1 MIDIMQSIPAPS
13 YPVAWHIGP
22 FTIHAYALAILTG
35 IIVAVLILDRR
46 YRVKGGP
53 EETSVEVALWAVV
66 FGIIGARIYYVIST
80 PDAYFG
86 PNGHLIDVFKIWEG
100 GIAIIGSLIGGA
112 IGIYIALRRRALRFG
127 PFVDALAPA
136 LLIAQAIGRFGNYF
150 NQELFGTPTTL
161 PWGLEVDDAHLPA
174 GATSGTLFHPTF
186 LYEQLW
192 NLCAAGALVIA
203 EKKLKLR
210 GGQVMA
216 GYFVLYGFGRFWIE
230 MIRTDYAHSFG
241 GLRFNS
247 WAALIVCIVGVIA
260 MAFLRK
266 LLKSQPQLADIYIS
280 AKAED
285 MVQRSLAPSQQRV
298 HGSAVSSDAG
308 AANHAL
314 NDVTNIA
321 QEYSPTASVPE
332 QPTAEID

>member
-1 MIDIMQSIPAPS
+1 MMANIINAIPAPR
-13 YPVAWHIGP
+13 YPVVWHIGP

-35 IIVAVLILDRR
+35 IIVAVLILERR
-46 YRVKGGP
+46 YRAKGGAQ
-53 EETSVEVALWAVV
+53 ETATDVSLWAVL
-66 FGIIGARIYYVIST
+66 FGILGARIYYVIST

-86 PNGHLIDVFKIWEG
+86 PKGHLIDVLKIWEG
-100 GIAIIGSLIGGA
+100 GLAIIGGLIGGA

-161 PWGLEVDDAHLPA
+161 PWGLEVDEAHLPA
-174 GATSGTLFHPTF
+174 GEAAGTLFHPTF

-192 NLCAAGALVIA
+192 NLCAASVLVIA
-203 EKKLKLR
+203 EKKMKLR

-247 WAALIVCIVGVIA
+247 WAALIICIAGVIA
-260 MAFLRK
+260 LVFLSK
-266 LLKSQPQLADIYIS
+266 LLKSHPELADVYICEEKDASQRELLDPLEQQLNTS
-280 AKAED
+280 AD
-285 MVQRSLAPSQQRV
+285 TLGHSY
-298 HGSAVSSDAG
+298 GSKLDAVK
-308 AANHAL
+308 
-314 NDVTNIA
+314 NIA
-321 QEYSPTASVPE
+321 PEDLSASSLPE
-332 QPTAEID
+332 QPRAEID